1 MVSPVAKS
9 KQNALQ
15 WEPGV
20 TPFEKV
26 VAAYQRELYATAVRI
41 LRDRPLAE
49 DVLQDA
55 FVKAYRAID
64 NLPSG
69 SNLRAW
75 LYRILV
81 NTAYDQID
89 RLKSRTKAMDD
100 LRDQERADPR
110 VVEPP
115 SDPKDVDIPAQ
126 VEAAIRELPQ
136 KFRDPL
142 LLRHIQGLSY
152 AEVGEALSIPEPSAR
167 TLVFRGKKLLVPK
180 LKHLLE

>member
-1 MVSPVAKS
+1 MGSQVAKP
-9 KQNALQ
+9 KQALQ

-20 TPFEKV
+20 TPFEEV

-55 FVKAYRAID
+55 FVKAYRAIEK
-64 NLPSG
+64 LPAG

-110 VVEPP
+110 VAEPP
-115 SDPKDVDIPAQ
+115 ADPQESNVLSE
-126 VEAAIRELPQ
+126 VEGAIRELPS
-136 KFRDPL
+136 KFREPL

-152 AEVGEALSIPEPSAR
+152 AEVGEALDMPEPTAR
-167 TLVFRGKKLLVPK
+167 TMVFRGKKLLIPK
-180 LKHLLE
+180 LKHLLD